1 MLSIRELPSVR
12 ELRALVAVH
21 HGGSFAAA
29 ARVLSLSQP
38 AVTALIHELEGKLGV
53 RLFDRT
59 TRTLHHTPVSD
70 EAFAFAERALG
81 ELEAMH
87 TRMHELGSGR
97 QGRLRVAA
105 TSTVAQTLLPAVL
118 AHFEQLHPQVPVA
131 LDDCAPGQFVER
143 VAGGHVDFGVGTLEQ
158 AVPGLTEQVLIRDHL
173 CVAAP
178 RNWAITGS
186 TTVSWKQLARWP
198 LVTVRPG
205 YGIRAR
211 IDQAAAQA
219 GVTLQVRHEV
229 SLLGT
234 ALALAAAGLGVS
246 VLPAS
251 LLRETGHHELASY
264 KLTRPT
270 IARNIAIV
278 SRDGRTLS
286 GAAQAFCRLLRQR
299 FADAQALP

>member
-21 HGGSFAAA
+21 RGGSFAAA

-38 AVTALIHELEGKLGV
+38 AVTALIHELEAKLGV

-59 TRTLHHTPVSD
+59 TRTLHHTTVSD
-70 EAFAFAERALG
+70 EAFAYAERALG
-81 ELEAMH
+81 ELEALH

-118 AHFEQLHPQVPVA
+118 ARFGQLHPQVPVE
-131 LDDCAPGQFVER
+131 LDDCAPGQFVDR
-143 VAGGHVDFGVGTLEQ
+143 VAGGHVDFGIGTLEQ
-158 AVPGLTEQVLIRDHL
+158 PVPGLAEQVFIRDHL
-173 CVAAP
+173 CVAAD
-178 RNWAITGS
+178 RSWAMGGGPS
-186 TTVSWKQLARWP
+186 VSWKQLAQHP
-198 LVTVRPG
+198 LVTVKPG
-205 YGIRAR
+205 YGIRAS
-211 IDQAAAQA
+211 IDRAAAQA
-219 GVTLQVRHEV
+219 GVSLHVRHEV

-251 LLRETGHHELASY
+251 LVRGAAHANLVSY

-278 SRDGRTLS
+278 SRSGRTMS
-286 GAAQAFCRLLRQR
+286 GAAQVFCALLQQR
-299 FADAQALP
+299 FTGP